1 MWIALRSTG
10 FPVIEEHWLS
20 VSGLSVFRLCA
31 VSRLT
36 SVVCCTGIGCSVS
49 TQVFGFGLCLV
60 GVVLFVLL
68 GCFLFCLPLFVLF
81 LPGGFVALRMKLQLL
96 LFVKQ

>member
-1 MWIALRSTG
+1 MAFSQWPCREVGVL
-10 FPVIEEHWLS
+10 EEED
-20 VSGLSVFRLCA
+20 VRRDRGLSVFRLCA

-36 SVVCCTGIGCSVS
+36 SVVCCTGIGCSVC

-81 LPGGFVALRMKLQLL
+81 LPGGFVALRMKLQ
-96 LFVKQ
+96 